1 MHNQRLSPT
10 WLLTSAAA
18 LTAFC
23 LVSCRAGEVA
33 WPAATEEDLADTV
46 YVARSVGDGAEVVA
60 VSAAGG
66 VKELGL
72 ACDPQSDVALSPDG
86 RRLFYGLDNGLHEYE
101 LATGADRVVASFP
114 GGLARETGEDKEGRP
129 TTYAWR
135 CGARFRDLAF
145 GSGGRLAFVV
155 EPTACPLPVEEE
167 KPGGGG
173 LELKP
178 RRDFA
183 VEAGAY
189 LLETGT
195 RAPRYL
201 GPTRAIFG
209 FWGDDALLLE
219 NKLTVARYEL
229 GRGTVE
235 PVLAADAHELGWLPW
250 AAAAGDKVVVVG
262 AKGADKKQESIRNR
276 VFVVE
281 GGRGRDEPLVEM
293 ECKEPATRAALAA
306 DDRYLAVQCTPQV
319 FGEPTILAVDLER
332 KRYKVLIR
340 GGALLG
346 FARGSRAVFYVVGPG
361 RTGDLFLAGLDGAAR
376 RVTSG
381 ADIFPAP

>member
-1 MHNQRLSPT
+1 MRSRSFPFLYVSSFVVAV
-10 WLLTSAAA
+10 LLAP
-18 LTAFC
+18 
-23 LVSCRAGEVA
+23 SCAREVA
-33 WPAATEEDLADTV
+33 WPAAGKDDLDDVV
-46 YVARSVGDGAEVVA
+46 YVARSAGEGAAVVA

-72 ACDPQSDVALSPDG
+72 RCDGQSDVALSPDG
-86 RRLFYGLDNGLHEYE
+86 GRLYYGLDNGLHEYE

-114 GGLARETGEDKEGRP
+114 GGLAREMGADKEGRP
-129 TTYAWR
+129 TAYAWR

-145 GSGGRLAFVV
+145 GSRGALAFVV
-155 EPTACPLPVEEE
+155 EPTACPLPAEEE
-167 KPGGGG
+167 KPAGGG

-183 VEAGAY
+183 VDAGAY
-189 LLETGT
+189 FLEAGG

-201 GPTRAIFG
+201 GPTRAVYG

-229 GRGTVE
+229 EGGTVE
-235 PVLAADAHELGWLPW
+235 PLLAADAHELGWLPW

-262 AKGADKKQESIRNR
+262 AKGAEKKQESIRNR

-306 DDRYLAVQCTPQV
+306 DGRYLAVQCTPQV
-319 FGEPTILAVDLER
+319 FGEPTIFAVDLER
-332 KRYKVLIR
+332 RRYKVLVNS
-340 GGALLG
+340 GTLLG
-346 FARGSRAVFYVVGPG
+346 FARGSRAIFYVVGPG
-361 RTGDLFLAGLDGAAR
+361 RTGDLSLAGLDGAAR
-376 RVTSG
+376 RLTAEG
-381 ADIFPAP
+381 DILPMP